1 MKVNVGDILV
11 CTNPRMERKNWTVIE
26 IEDWHVVLLD
36 ASKMYSEHKGLGDY
50 WRVSNTFLEDNFI
63 QF

>member
-1 MKVNVGDILV
+1 MKVEVGDILV

-50 WRVSNTFLEDNFI
+50 WRVDKTFLEMNFI

>member
-1 MKVNVGDILV
+1 MKVNVGDILLCV
-11 CTNPRMERKNWTVIE
+11 NPRISRKHWYVIE
-26 IEDWHVVLLD
+26 IEDLHVVLLD
-36 ASKMYSEHKGLGDY
+36 ANKTYSERKGLGDY